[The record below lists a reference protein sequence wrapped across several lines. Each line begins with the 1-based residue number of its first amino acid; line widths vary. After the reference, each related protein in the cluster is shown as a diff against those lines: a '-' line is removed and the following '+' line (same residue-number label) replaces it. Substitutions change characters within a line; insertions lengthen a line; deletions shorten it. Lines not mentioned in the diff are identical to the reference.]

1 MQTVFINRF
10 RYLIIP
16 RSNILTTQERK
27 GAALDVRW
35 ARLCSFVL
43 LSPFQRLGHR
53 CRCFCRQ
60 RFSLMDIASAARMF
74 KFWHYL
80 LRDSC
85 CVTTS
90 LCNDLLFAMANDGR
104 EFPIRFAIH
113 QICDHISCIHWHMLP
128 SYLSFSVCSK
138 SCLRLIVR
146 YARDILFGYDG
157 THLTER
163 IAHRFILITSA
174 RYNRF
179 EKCAPGTSRTGSL
192 ACSLESIC

>member
-1 MQTVFINRF
+1 MLLPQRGCSNSGTICSETLAVSPHHYAMISCLPWQMMDANFRSDLRF
-10 RYLIIP
+10 
-16 RSNILTTQERK
+16 
-27 GAALDVRW
+27 
-35 ARLCSFVL
+35 
-43 LSPFQRLGHR
+43 
-53 CRCFCRQ
+53 
-60 RFSLMDIASAARMF
+60 
-74 KFWHYL
+74 
-80 LRDSC
+80 
-85 CVTTS
+85 
-90 LCNDLLFAMANDGR
+90 
-104 EFPIRFAIH
+104 IRFAI
-113 QICDHISCIHWHMLP
+113 IFRWHMLP

-192 ACSLESIC
+192 ACSLESTKFATGSTKMDITNSPSKDVQNILSTPREHKRLKVQHTADVGPI